1 MDLNNISY
9 MNNDQGYIWV
19 PYIMQETV
27 QVINSN
33 FNPKMLKNSRYSVV
47 AIKTRQERRIEKI
60 DKIINETGRN
70 L

>member
-9 MNNDQGYIWV
+9 MNNEQGYIWV

-27 QVINSN
+27 QVIDSN
-33 FNPKMLKNSRYSVV
+33 FNPKMLKNRYSVV

>member
-1 MDLNNISY
+1 

-27 QVINSN
+27 QVIDSN

>member
-1 MDLNNISY
+1 
-9 MNNDQGYIWV
+9 MNNDPGYIWV

-27 QVINSN
+27 QVIDSN

>member
-9 MNNDQGYIWV
+9 MNNDPGYIWV

-27 QVINSN
+27 QVIDSN

>member
-1 MDLNNISY
+1 